1 MRVTNSAWASALLA
15 LATPVFACESCE
27 HPEQDVVMTRHVRR
41 MQSDAQ
47 NATVAPR
54 GPLAWGQL
62 NVLHTTDTHGWLEG
76 HIREQNYGADWGD
89 YVSFVKQMR
98 QKARDLDVD
107 LLVVDTGDLHDGAG
121 LSDATGVASYGG
133 VNGELSNPI
142 FEQLDYDL
150 LTIGNHEL
158 YVSEIAYETFNQ
170 FAKSYG
176 ERYLTSNVQIRN
188 PSTGELEYIGKKYR
202 YFTTKKGLRIM
213 AFGVLF
219 DFTGNSNAS
228 VITKAA
234 DMVKESWFLNAV
246 NHKNVDA
253 FLVIG
258 HNPVS
263 RKSSSNTLQT
273 VYEAI
278 RAIKPETPIQM
289 FGGHTHIR
297 DFAIYDDKSVGM
309 ESGRYCETLGFLS
322 MSGIESSHYRG
333 KVNPKGV
340 PNPTMKAKKVS
351 TASASA
357 SIASSTGSSN
367 MTFFRRY
374 LDWNRMTF
382 EYHAEG
388 SQTKAFDTTKGLAVT
403 ENITATRKELNLT
416 SIYGCAPQTWCLSCA
431 PFMSEGSI
439 YSLLARALSATIITE
454 ERASKPR
461 LIITNSGHIRF
472 DLAEGAFDYDSSFSK
487 QPYIPTIVNLPA
499 NYVTVVSPFTDAFNY
514 LPDVPYHLASQV
526 LAALESGD
534 YPSKRDLSTES
545 FGFTQMNPS
554 LDSCID
560 PPVTRDNLITKR
572 SYPGGRI
579 IRRQTTTTPGYVTT
593 DDFGSDGDDT
603 IHSKIP
609 YYSVPNFFQA
619 NGSLPANGTLA
630 ADATVDLIFLDYV
643 AGSVV
648 KALNGL
654 GGDYT
659 DEEVTYYLP
668 KNFTTNSYLP
678 AYAKMAPEWQANV
691 PNCPVGLG
699 IGYNITS

>member
-41 MQSDAQ
+41 MQPDAQ

-340 PNPTMKAKKVS
+340 PNPTMKAKK
-351 TASASA
+351 
-357 SIASSTGSSN
+357 
-367 MTFFRRY
+367 
-374 LDWNRMTF
+374 
-382 EYHAEG
+382 YHAEG

-439 YSLLARALSATIITE
+439 YSLLATALSATIITE

-472 DLAEGAFDYDSSFSK
+472 DLAEGAFDYDSSF
-487 QPYIPTIVNLPA
+487 I
-499 NYVTVVSPFTDAFNY
+499 VSPFTDAFNY

-603 IHSKIP
+603 VHSKIP

>member
-1 MRVTNSAWASALLA
+1 MRFGNNVWASALLA
-15 LATPVFACESCE
+15 LGTPILGCETCE

-41 MQSDAQ
+41 MQPDAQ
-47 NATVAPR
+47 NSTSSPR

-62 NVLHTTDTHGWLEG
+62 NFLHTTDTHGWLEG

-170 FAKSYG
+170 FAKAYG
-176 ERYLTSNVQIRN
+176 EKYLTSNVQIRN

-202 YFTTKKGLRIM
+202 YFRTQKGLRVM

-228 VITKAA
+228 VVTKAA

-253 FLVIG
+253 FIVIG

-273 VYEAI
+273 VYQAI
-278 RAIKPETPIQM
+278 RAIKPDIPIQM

-297 DFAIYDDKSVGM
+297 DFAVYDDKSVGM
-309 ESGRYCETLGFLS
+309 ESGRYCETLGWLAV
-322 MSGIESSHYRG
+322 SGINSRG
-333 KVNPKGV
+333 KANPKGV
-340 PNPTMKAKKVS
+340 PNPTMKGKKVGTS
-351 TASASA
+351 SASASA
-357 SIASSTGSSN
+357 SGSSSTSASN

-374 LDWNRMTF
+374 MDWNRMTF

-388 SQTKAFDTTKGLAVT
+388 SQAKAFDTTKGVAVT
-403 ENITATRKELNLT
+403 KDITATRKELNLT

-439 YSLLARALSATIITE
+439 YSLLSKALSATIIMK
-454 ERASKPR
+454 ERADKPR

-472 DLAEGAFDYDSSFSK
+472 DLAEGAFDYDSSF
-487 QPYIPTIVNLPA
+487 I
-499 NYVTVVSPFTDAFNY
+499 VSPFTDAFNY

-526 LAALESGD
+526 LAALESGN
-534 YPSKRDLSTES
+534 YPSKRSLSTED
-545 FGFTQMNPS
+545 FGFAQMNPA

-560 PPVTRDNLITKR
+560 PPVTHDHLVTKR

-593 DDFGSDGDDT
+593 DDFGTDGDDT

-619 NGSLPANGTLA
+619 NGSLPANGTLDA
-630 ADATVDLIFLDYV
+630 NATVDLIFLDYV

-678 AYAKMAPEWQANV
+678 KYAQMTAEWQVDV

-699 IGYNITS
+699 IGYNVTS

>member
-41 MQSDAQ
+41 MQPDAQ

-340 PNPTMKAKKVS
+340 PNPTMKAKKLS

-388 SQTKAFDTTKGLAVT
+388 SQTKAFDTTKGLAVS

-416 SIYGCAPQTWCLSCA
+416 SVYGCAPQTWCLSCA

-454 ERASKPR
+454 DRASKPR

-472 DLAEGAFDYDSSFSK
+472 DLAEGAFDYDSSF
-487 QPYIPTIVNLPA
+487 I
-499 NYVTVVSPFTDAFNY
+499 VSPFTDAFNY

-619 NGSLPANGTLA
+619 NGSLPANGTVA

-678 AYAKMAPEWQANV
+678 AYAKMASEWQANV

>member
-41 MQSDAQ
+41 MQPDAQ

-176 ERYLTSNVQIRN
+176 ERYLTSNVQIRS

-273 VYEAI
+273 
-278 RAIKPETPIQM
+278 
-289 FGGHTHIR
+289 
-297 DFAIYDDKSVGM
+297 SVGM

-439 YSLLARALSATIITE
+439 YSLLATALSATIITE

-472 DLAEGAFDYDSSFSK
+472 DLAEGSFDYDSSFSK
-487 QPYIPTIVNLPA
+487 QPYIPIIVNLST

-603 IHSKIP
+603 VHSKIP

>member
-41 MQSDAQ
+41 MQPDAQ

-263 RKSSSNTLQT
+263 RKSSSNTLQA

-340 PNPTMKAKKVS
+340 PNPTMKAKKLS

-388 SQTKAFDTTKGLAVT
+388 SQTKAFDTTKGLAVS

-416 SIYGCAPQTWCLSCA
+416 SVYGCAPQTWCLSCA

-454 ERASKPR
+454 DRASKPR

-472 DLAEGAFDYDSSFSK
+472 DLAEGAFDYDSSF
-487 QPYIPTIVNLPA
+487 I
-499 NYVTVVSPFTDAFNY
+499 VSPFTDAFNY

-619 NGSLPANGTLA
+619 NGSLPANGTVA

-678 AYAKMAPEWQANV
+678 AYAKMASEWQANV

>member
-41 MQSDAQ
+41 MQPDAQ

-107 LLVVDTGDLHDGAG
+107 LLVVDTG

-439 YSLLARALSATIITE
+439 YSLLATALSATIITE

-461 LIITNSGHIRF
+461 LIITNS
-472 DLAEGAFDYDSSFSK
+472 
-487 QPYIPTIVNLPA
+487 
-499 NYVTVVSPFTDAFNY
+499 VVSPFTDAFNY

-603 IHSKIP
+603 VHSKIP

-668 KNFTTNSYLP
+668 K
-678 AYAKMAPEWQANV
+678 MAPEWQASV